1 MDTHS
6 LLHLMIED
14 EPVEI
19 DFLEWIE
26 EQNIGKDV
34 VEKVDLMPVEVF
46 EEYAQRFC
54 EDTGRGIAT
63 RQKLVNR
70 FKRSEP
76 GSMLSKLNEYG

>member
-1 MDTHS
+1 MDMRS
-6 LLHLMIED
+6 LFRLMIED

-34 VEKVDLMPVEVF
+34 IEKVDLMPVEVF

-54 EDTGRGIAT
+54 EDMGRGRGQT
-63 RQKLVNR
+63 LGSGTVN
-70 FKRSEP
+70 KV
-76 GSMLSKLNEYG
+76 